1 MLEDVGMVV
10 PKFKKQDQQI
20 MHTRQCQTNNITL
33 RNSEFRV
40 HATTKMN
47 YNSCMRADKG

>member
-10 PKFKKQDQQI
+10 PKRKETNQQI
-20 MHTRQCQTNNITL
+20 MHTRQCQTN
-33 RNSEFRV
+33 SDFRV
-40 HATTKMN
+40 HATTKIN